1 MDTNEFD
8 FENRIM
14 NTAYSAADSDVEYS
28 LRPKT
33 LDEYVGQEK
42 VKENLKVYIEAAKKR
57 GDPLDHVLLYGP
69 PGLGKTTL
77 SNNHPGAV
85 WVLKGDQLCVHGRCP
100 V

>member
-42 VKENLKVYIEAAKKR
+42 VKENVESMTGLNVAAVMNAETYEKKISISY
-57 GDPLDHVLLYGP
+57 DKLLLYG
-69 PGLGKTTL
+69 
-77 SNNHPGAV
+77 
-85 WVLKGDQLCVHGRCP
+85 DIED
-100 V
+100 